1 MASTTITAKD
11 VQVLRQRTGAG
22 MMDCK
27 KALEESGGD
36 VDKAVEYLR
45 KKGIAKAEKRADRA
59 ASEGQIVAL
68 VSDDAK
74 VGAIV
79 ELNSETDFVA
89 RNEEFVA
96 LTQAVAEQ
104 LFGDASFDGV
114 VTMANEGEFMS
125 KSWHKDGTKSV
136 ADAVKEASGKT
147 GENVMLRRYAR
158 FQSDGV
164 IGSYVHHNGRV
175 AVLVDVSGGS
185 GDAVV
190 ALAKSI
196 AEHIAAGVPKV
207 PLGVNRDEI
216 KTEVVDRE
224 RRIYEEQARTAGK
237 PEAMIAKIVDGQVNK
252 FYAEN
257 TLVDQP
263 WVRDDSK
270 TIRQLIEETSKSTG
284 STLSVRRFARFQMG
298 EE

>member
-1 MASTTITAKD
+1 MATTTVTAKD

-27 KALEESGGD
+27 KALEETGGD
-36 VDKAVEYLR
+36 VEKAVEYLR

-68 VSDDAK
+68 VSEDAK
-74 VGAIV
+74 TGAIV

-89 RNEEFVA
+89 RNEEFGA

-114 VTMANEGEFMS
+114 VTMANEGEFMA
-125 KSWHKDGTKSV
+125 KPWHKDGTKSV
-136 ADAVKEASGKT
+136 AEAVKEASGKT

-158 FQSDGV
+158 FTTDGV

-175 AVLVDVSGGS
+175 AVLVDVTGGS
-185 GDAVV
+185 GNAVV

-196 AEHIAAGVPKV
+196 AEHIAAGVPMV
-207 PLGVNRDEI
+207 PLGVNREEI
-216 KTEVVDRE
+216 KSEIVDRE

-237 PEAMIAKIVDGQVNK
+237 PDAMIGKIVDGQVDK
-252 FYAEN
+252 FYAQN
-257 TLVDQP
+257 TLLDQP

-270 TIRQLIEETSKSTG
+270 TIRQLVADAGKEAG
-284 STLSVRRFARFQMG
+284 ATLIVRRFARFQMG

>member
-1 MASTTITAKD
+1 MSATTITAKD
-11 VQVLRQRTGAG
+11 VQLLRQRTGAG

-27 KALEESGGD
+27 KALEETGGD

-59 ASEGQIVAL
+59 ASEGAIVAL
-68 VSDDAK
+68 MSDDAK
-74 VGAIV
+74 TAALV
-79 ELNSETDFVA
+79 EVNSETDFVA
-89 RNEEFVA
+89 RNEEFQA
-96 LTQAVAEQ
+96 LAKAVASQ

-114 VTMANEGEFMS
+114 VTVAQEGELM
-125 KSWHKDGTKSV
+125 KQPWHKDAGKTV
-136 ADAVKEASGKT
+136 ADVVKEASGKT
-147 GENVMLRRYAR
+147 GENVVVRRYAR
-158 FQSDGV
+158 FKSDGV

-175 AVLVDVSGGS
+175 AVIVDVEGGT
-185 GDAVV
+185 GDAVK
-190 ALAKSI
+190 ALARSV

-207 PLGVNRDEI
+207 PLGVNREEI
-216 KTEVVDRE
+216 KSDIVDRE

-237 PEAMIAKIVDGQVNK
+237 PEAMIGKIVDGQVNK

-257 TLVDQP
+257 TLLDQP

-270 TIRQLIEETSKSTG
+270 TIRQLVTEASKESG
-284 STLSVRRFARFQMG
+284 ATLTVRRFARFQMG

>member
-1 MASTTITAKD
+1 MATTTVTAKD

-27 KALEESGGD
+27 KALEETGGD

-59 ASEGQIVAL
+59 AAEGQIVAL

-74 VGAIV
+74 TGAIV

-89 RNEEFVA
+89 RNDEFGA
-96 LTQAVAEQ
+96 LAQAVAEQ

-114 VTMANEGEFMS
+114 VTMANEGEFMA
-125 KSWHKDGTKSV
+125 KPWHKDGTKSV
-136 ADAVKEASGKT
+136 AEAVKEASGKT
-147 GENVMLRRYAR
+147 GENVILRRYAR
-158 FQSDGV
+158 FTTDGV

-175 AVLVDVSGGS
+175 AVLVDVTGGS
-185 GDAVV
+185 GNAVV

-196 AEHIAAGVPKV
+196 AEHIAAGVPMV
-207 PLGVNRDEI
+207 PLGVNREEI
-216 KTEVVDRE
+216 KSEIVDRE

-237 PEAMIAKIVDGQVNK
+237 PDAMIGKIVDGQVDK
-252 FYAEN
+252 FYAQN
-257 TLVDQP
+257 TLLDQP

-270 TIRQLIEETSKSTG
+270 TIRQLVADAGKEAG
-284 STLSVRRFARFQMG
+284 ATLIVRRFARFQMG

>member
-1 MASTTITAKD
+1 MAATTVTAKD
-11 VQVLRQRTGAG
+11 VQVLRARTGAG

-27 KALEESGGD
+27 KALEETGGD
-36 VDKAVEYLR
+36 VEKAVEYLR

-59 ASEGQIVAL
+59 ASEGQILAL
-68 VSDDAK
+68 VSADAK
-74 VGAIV
+74 TGAIV

-89 RNEEFVA
+89 RNEEFGA
-96 LTQAVAEQ
+96 LTQAVATQ

-114 VTMANEGEFMS
+114 VTVASEGEFLA
-125 KSWHKDGTKSV
+125 KPWHKDAGKSV
-136 ADAVKEASGKT
+136 AEAVKEASGKT
-147 GENVMLRRYAR
+147 GENVVLRRYAR
-158 FQSDGV
+158 FKTDGV

-175 AVLVDVSGGS
+175 AVLVDVAGGS
-185 GDAVV
+185 GEPVV

-216 KTEVVDRE
+216 KSDVIDRE

-237 PEAMIAKIVDGQVNK
+237 PEAMIGKIVDGQVNK

-257 TLVDQP
+257 TLLDQP

-270 TIRQLIEETSKSTG
+270 TIRQLVDDASKSTG
-284 STLSVRRFARFQMG
+284 STLAVRRFARFQMG